1 MIDFQKLDLQKREQY
16 EEYLLQSGRGCECS
30 FVNLSIWGRQRAAFV
45 DGFLVIF
52 SQFDRRAVYPFPIGR
67 GELMPVVD
75 AIMDD
80 ARQRGIPC
88 CLTGLDAEKCAWL
101 ETHYPG
107 RFRFYADRDSFDY
120 VYSIDELA
128 ELKGRKFQKKRNH
141 FNKFCQSFP
150 DWHTEP
156 VTPVNLQQVRQL
168 AQQWYRLRTENDP
181 EADFHLE
188 KIALDRALADPFRLG
203 LEGLVLYA
211 GGQAVAFTLGSRLSE
226 DTFDIHFEKALDIF
240 DGSYGAI
247 NKSFAMY
254 LREKYPELR
263 YLNREDDMGIP
274 GLRKAKLS
282 YCPVYLLEKHWARL
296 WEEQDEA

>member
-67 GELMPVVD
+67 GELLPVVD

-274 GLRKAKLS
+274 GLRKAKLA